1 MWTVPYSDPER
12 RRQYHKAWR
21 ERRKA
26 ERLAGVS
33 TPLGGNPPNPANPP
47 GDPLPPVPPDFGI
60 RLQPAPLATARDILV
75 CVREQINDCRADRA
89 TSVQARA
96 RTIGFL
102 AQVALKAV
110 EVTDLADRVA
120 ALEANVS

>member
-1 MWTVPYSDPER
+1 MPHSDPER
-12 RRQYHKAWR
+12 RKQYHKAWR
-21 ERRKA
+21 ERQKA
-26 ERLAGVS
+26 KRLAGIAAPPGV
-33 TPLGGNPPNPANPP
+33 NPVNPA
-47 GDPLPPVPPDFGI
+47 GGPLPPVPPDFGI
-60 RLQPAPLATARDILV
+60 RLQPAPLATARDILG